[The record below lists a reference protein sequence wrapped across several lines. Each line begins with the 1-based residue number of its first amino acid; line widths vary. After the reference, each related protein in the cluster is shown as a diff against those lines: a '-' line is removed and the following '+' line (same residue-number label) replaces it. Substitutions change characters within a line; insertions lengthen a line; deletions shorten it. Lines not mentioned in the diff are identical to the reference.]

1 MSSPA
6 SNSEATGSENFP
18 DLKTHQQMWSG
29 FTHLL
34 VRSIIGIVIL
44 VLFIGFVTGTL

>member
-6 SNSEATGSENFP
+6 TGEEFS
-18 DLKTHQQMWSG
+18 DLQSHKQMWAG

-34 VRSIIGIVIL
+34 VRSIIGLVIL
-44 VLFIGFVTGTL
+44 LLFIGWVTGVL

>member
-6 SNSEATGSENFP
+6 GHSEDFS
-18 DLKTHQQMWSG
+18 DLKSHQQMWSG

-34 VRSIIGIVIL
+34 VRGIIGVVLL

>member
-6 SNSEATGSENFP
+6 AGEEFS
-18 DLKTHQQMWSG
+18 DLQSHKQMWSG

-34 VRSIIGIVIL
+34 VRSIIGIVIV

>member
-1 MSSPA
+1 MSSPV
-6 SNSEATGSENFP
+6 STEEFS
-18 DLKTHQQMWSG
+18 DLESHKQMWSG

-34 VRSIIGIVIL
+34 VRSIIGVLIV

>member
-1 MSSPA
+1 MSSPV
-6 SNSEATGSENFP
+6 STEEFS
-18 DLKTHQQMWSG
+18 DLAAHKQMWSG

-34 VRSIIGIVIL
+34 VRSIIGILIV

>member
-6 SNSEATGSENFP
+6 SHEAHSGEDFP
-18 DLKTHQQMWSG
+18 ELKSHQQMWTG

-34 VRSIIGIVIL
+34 VRAIIGVVVL
-44 VLFIGFVTGTL
+44 LLFIGFVTGTL

>member
-6 SNSEATGSENFP
+6 TNEDFP
-18 DLKTHQQMWSG
+18 DLDAHKQMWTG
-29 FTHLL
+29 YTHLL
-34 VRSIIGIVIL
+34 VRSIIAIVIG